1 MRHTASVPAD
11 RRSVRFGY
19 LLAATAAAM
28 WALNGSLARFLL
40 DDGVDALRLS
50 QLRSTVSWV
59 ILVVALA
66 VARPGLLR
74 VRRED
79 VPRLAVIGI
88 VGLAGVHATYFFAID
103 RLQIGVALTIQDLG
117 PLLIL
122 VWLAIVHKRR
132 LGNGLWGAAAL
143 SAAGCFFV
151 VRAYDVSGLDALGIA
166 AAFGAAATFAFYLVG
181 TEQLGRR
188 YEPTTTLVYAFGFAT
203 ALWLVVQPLWSF
215 PYDHFHSL
223 DNVLYGLGVAVIGT
237 LVPFML
243 MVSAVRHIPAP
254 RAAIV
259 ATLEP
264 VLAALFAWLIHDE
277 SLSPAQI
284 AGGLLVVAAVIWVQL
299 QRVSHEAEAAPEQT
313 SRKEKEVAVAH
324 P

>member
-1 MRHTASVPAD
+1 MPAD

-50 QLRSTVSWV
+50 QLRSTLSWA
-59 ILVVALA
+59 ILVVALL

-79 VPRLAVIGI
+79 VPRLAIIGI

-103 RLQIGVALTIQDLG
+103 RLQIGVALTIQYLG

-122 VWLAIVHKRR
+122 LWLALVHKRE
-132 LGNGLWGAAAL
+132 LGRGLWGAAAL
-143 SAAGCFFV
+143 SALGCFLV
-151 VRAYDVSGLDALGIA
+151 VRAYDVGGLDALGIA
-166 AAFGAAATFAFYLVG
+166 AAFGAAITFAFYLVG

-203 ALWLVVQPLWSF
+203 ALWLVAQPVWSF
-215 PYDHFHSL
+215 PFDDFASL
-223 DNVLYGLGVAVIGT
+223 DNLLYGLGVAVIGT
-237 LVPFML
+237 LVPFVL
-243 MVSAVRHIPAP
+243 MVAAVRHIPAP

-264 VLAALFAWLIHDE
+264 VLAAIFAWVIHDE
-277 SLSPAQI
+277 ALSPGQI
-284 AGGLLVVAAVIWVQL
+284 AGGLVVIAAVVWVQL
-299 QRVSHEAEAAPEQT
+299 QRVSHDAESAPEQT
-313 SRKEKEVAVAH
+313 SRTHDEVSIARV
-324 P
+324 

>member
-1 MRHTASVPAD
+1 MRQTAPVPAD
-11 RRSVRFGY
+11 RRSIRFGY
-19 LLAATAAAM
+19 LLAASAAAM

-50 QLRSTVSWV
+50 QLRSTVSWA

-66 VARPGLLR
+66 VARPDLLR

-103 RLQIGVALTIQDLG
+103 RLQIGVALTIQYLG

-122 VWLAIVHKRR
+122 IWLAVVHKRQ
-132 LGNGLWGAAAL
+132 LGRGLWGAAAL
-143 SAAGCFFV
+143 SALGCFLV
-151 VRAYDVSGLDALGIA
+151 VRAYDVGGLDGLGLA
-166 AAFGAAATFAFYLVG
+166 AAFGAACTFAFYLVG

-203 ALWLVVQPLWSF
+203 ALWLVAQPLWSF
-215 PYDHFHSL
+215 PYSHFHSL
-223 DNVLYGLGVAVIGT
+223 DNVLYGLGVAVVGT
-237 LVPFML
+237 LVPFVL
-243 MVSAVRHIPAP
+243 MVTAVRHIPAP

-264 VLAALFAWLIHDE
+264 VLAAIFAWLIHDE
-277 SLSPAQI
+277 ALSPAQV
-284 AGGLLVVAAVIWVQL
+284 AGGLLVVAAVVWVQM
-299 QRVSHEAEAAPEQT
+299 QRVSPEAEAAPQQT
-313 SRKEKEVAVAH
+313 SNTGEEVAIARA
-324 P
+324 